1 VSLKNKLKK
10 LVERLTSTH
19 IYRDR
24 ELPRGTDFI
33 RDIGDFLPM
42 YRVDIVF
49 DVGAYDGD
57 TSKIYLARFPSSHI
71 YCFEPVGDTFH
82 HLQENFKG
90 NARVD
95 CYKLALGS
103 SKSKGKMVLQG
114 SPDSFFLLG
123 QSKESPMNNSVATE
137 SVDIVTLDEF
147 CHNKRIDHINYL
159 KIDTEGGD
167 LDVLKG
173 AVKMLTEQRID
184 LVEVEAGM
192 NPSNTRHAPFEALKE
207 FLESHRYFLFGIYQ
221 QVNEWATREPHLRRT
236 DPIFIS
242 HRMIEMNRKSPA
254 ASSQHS
260 TALDPTPRT
269 LHRNT
274 TP

>member
-1 VSLKNKLKK
+1 V
-10 LVERLTSTH
+10 
-19 IYRDR
+19 
-24 ELPRGTDFI
+24 LPRGIDFVQ
-33 RDIGDFLPM
+33 DITASFPM

-173 AVKMLTEQRID
+173 GVKMLTEQRID

-192 NPSNTRHAPFEALKE
+192 NPSNTWHVPFEALKE
-207 FLESHRYFLFGIYQ
+207 FLESHRYFLFGIYE
-221 QVNEWATREPHLRRT
+221 QVNEWPTREPHLRRT
-236 DPIFIS
+236 NPIFIS
-242 HRMIEMNRKSPA
+242 HHMIEMNRKSA
-254 ASSQHS
+254 VASARHGA
-260 TALDPTPRT
+260 ALDRNSATP
-269 LHRNT
+269 HCGK
-274 TP
+274 